1 MAHVVIVESKLTNSF
16 EIVRQARLLAG
27 HRVTFATSD
36 LGVYLRG
43 RAVEETD
50 LRHAARVL
58 ELSDTASP
66 PLLAAALERLHAGD
80 PIDAVL
86 TLNEPH
92 VVATAVSARG
102 LGLPHTPVCAL
113 RATRDKHT
121 MRQVLAEAAVPQPG
135 FRLATTLAQA
145 TRAAADLGLP
155 VVVKPVDGSGSVD
168 VAIVD
173 GDLADVAERAACIL
187 ARETYGRSTRSMR
200 RILIEEFVP
209 GPVVSCETFSH
220 EGRHELLGIT
230 DRTSPDH
237 ATPAEIGGCFPADVP
252 QAAEV
257 ADVCR
262 RALDALGLRFGAAH
276 TELVVGPKGPVVI
289 EVNGRLVGGMIPE
302 LMDHALGGHV
312 YLELIDAHLGAA
324 PAQRRRPQG
333 VACIRTIYS
342 ERDGVLRA
350 VVPSPALG
358 DARVRSFTLTCSPG
372 DPVRA
377 LRSNRERMGFVIVV
391 DREQED
397 ARALAETIAATTV
410 IELEP
415 VVIAGAA

>member
-27 HRVTFATSD
+27 HRVTFVTSD
-36 LGVYLRG
+36 LGAYLRG
-43 RAVEETD
+43 HAVQDTD
-50 LRHAARVL
+50 LRHAERVL
-58 ELSDTASP
+58 ELPDTASP
-66 PLLAAALERLHAGD
+66 PRLAGALERLHARD
-80 PIDAVL
+80 PIDALL

-92 VVATAVSARG
+92 VVATAVSARH
-102 LGLPHTPVCAL
+102 LGLPHTPISAL
-113 RATRDKHT
+113 QATRDKHA
-121 MRQVLAEAAVPQPG
+121 MRQVLAAAGVPQPRFG
-135 FRLATTLAQA
+135 LATTPAQA
-145 TRAAADLGLP
+145 TRHAADLGLP

-173 GDLADVAERAACIL
+173 GDLADVAEHAACIL

-200 RILIEEFVP
+200 RILVEEFVP

-220 EGRHELLGIT
+220 EGCHEILGMT

-252 QAAEV
+252 RAAEV

-262 RALDALGLRFGAAH
+262 RALAALGMRFGAAH
-276 TELVVGPKGPVVI
+276 TELVVGPTGPVIV

-312 YLELIDAHLGAA
+312 YLELIDAHLGAP
-324 PAQRRRPQG
+324 PAERRRPHG

-350 VVPSPALG
+350 VVPSPAL
-358 DARVRSFTLTCSPG
+358 DDPRVRSFTLACSPG

-391 DREQED
+391 GSEQEE
-397 ARALAETIAATTV
+397 ARALAETIARTTV

-415 VVIAGAA
+415 VAIAAGA